1 MGDTDGFITKMDTDK
16 DDYTLTYNGKLS
28 SNLDINTI
36 AFYSKT
42 DMLMDMPG
50 AGVENMMG
58 IQIPYTSD
66 VKWNF
71 RDEKK
76 ELKLN

>member
-36 AFYSKT
+36 AFIVK
-42 DMLMDMPG
+42 
-50 AGVENMMG
+50 
-58 IQIPYTSD
+58 QIC
-66 VKWNF
+66 
-71 RDEKK
+71 
-76 ELKLN
+76 